1 MPHQNLSKLCKTN
14 TTLPSIMK
22 PKCSTKSCL
31 VMFGELLNIHHKETC
46 LVKRHQIAPQNISFQ
61 DKFVHAEAKT
71 VSFLA
76 EQLPLFTLAPKLFG
90 FAQKLVKDLKVLES
104 LSLSK
109 DTTSYKL
116 KEGLATLLFEDLVR
130 DLQCNF
136 FFNKC

>member
-1 MPHQNLSKLCKTN
+1 M
-14 TTLPSIMK
+14 
-22 PKCSTKSCL
+22 
-31 VMFGELLNIHHKETC
+31 
-46 LVKRHQIAPQNISFQ
+46 
-61 DKFVHAEAKT
+61 HAEAKT

-104 LSLSK
+104 LSLST